1 MKHVNVGLFVPHN
14 GCPHQC
20 TFCNQRAISGQSKQ
34 VTPSDVDEAAL
45 LQSAAKQ
52 MGERVQNAEIAF
64 FGGSFTAIDR
74 DVMVG
79 LLKSAYKYVENGSF
93 KGIRCSTRPDAIDDE
108 ICRIL
113 KLYGVTA
120 VELGAQSMSDEVLRL
135 NRRGHTSQDVINAS
149 EMLKSCGFELGLQM
163 MTGLYGSTD
172 EDSIE
177 TAKKIIALK
186 PATVRIY
193 PTVVLENTEL
203 AKLYKSG
210 KYQPETVDSAAELC
224 AKLLLMFDEADIT
237 VIRTGLHSGGGVE
250 GEYLAGAYHPAFK
263 ELCEGKIYIN
273 KAIEYIKENKIPQ
286 GKIIIYVARD
296 AISKMTGQKRCNI
309 LKLKEMGYD
318 AKITADSKT
327 GKYQLYIIR
336 NEEL

>member
-34 VTPSDVDEAAL
+34 VTPSDVDEAVKIAMNNPD
-45 LQSAAKQ
+45 SR
-52 MGERVQNAEIAF
+52 GGEIAF

-149 EMLKSCGFELGLQM
+149 EMLKSYGFELGLQM

-203 AKLYKSG
+203 AELYKSG

-224 AKLLLMFDEADIT
+224 AKLLLMFNEADIT

-250 GEYLAGAYHPAFK
+250 GENLAGAYHPAFK

>member
-1 MKHVNVGLFVPHN
+1 MKHINVSVFVPHA
-14 GCPHQC
+14 GCSHQC
-20 TFCNQRAISGQSKQ
+20 SFCNQRSISGAKSQPTAQ
-34 VTPSDVDEAAL
+34 DVRDAAL
-45 LQSAAKQ
+45 IAMRSSPEGIKD
-52 MGERVQNAEIAF
+52 GEIAF

-149 EMLKSCGFELGLQM
+149 EMLKSYGFELGLQM

-224 AKLLLMFDEADIT
+224 AKLLLMFNEADIT

-309 LKLKEMGYD
+309 SKLKEMGYD

>member
-20 TFCNQRAISGQSKQ
+20 SFCNQRAISGQSRQ
-34 VTPSDVDEAAL
+34 VTPDDVDEAVKIAMNNPD
-45 LQSAAKQ
+45 SR
-52 MGERVQNAEIAF
+52 GGEIAF

-74 DVMVG
+74 DIMVG
-79 LLKSAYKYVENGSF
+79 LLEAANKYVKNGSF
-93 KGIRCSTRPDAIDDE
+93 KGIRCSTRPDAVNDE

-113 KLYGVTA
+113 KFYGVTA
-120 VELGAQSMSDEVLRL
+120 VELGAQSMNDEVLRL
-135 NRRGHTSQDVINAS
+135 NRRGHTSQNVVEAS
-149 EMLKSCGFELGLQM
+149 KMLKSYGFELGLQM

-172 EDSIE
+172 DDSIE
-177 TAKKIIALK
+177 TAGAIIALK
-186 PATVRIY
+186 PSTVRIY

-203 AKLYKSG
+203 AELYRSG
-210 KYQPETVDSAAELC
+210 KYLPQTVDSAAELC
-224 AKLLLMFDEADIT
+224 AELLLMFDEADIM

-263 ELCEGKIYIN
+263 ELCEGKIYLN
-273 KAIEYIKENKIPQ
+273 RAVECIKKNNIPQ
-286 GKIIIYVARD
+286 GKINIYVAPD
-296 AISKMTGQKRCNI
+296 AVSKMTGQKRCNI
-309 LKLKEMGYD
+309 VKLKEMGYD
-318 AKITADSKT
+318 AKITADRKT

>member
-34 VTPSDVDEAAL
+34 VTPSDVDEAVKIAMNNPD
-45 LQSAAKQ
+45 SR
-52 MGERVQNAEIAF
+52 GGEIAF

-74 DVMVG
+74 EVMVG

-149 EMLKSCGFELGLQM
+149 EMLKSYGFELGLQM

-224 AKLLLMFDEADIT
+224 AKLLLMFNEADIT

>member
-1 MKHVNVGLFVPHN
+1 MKF
-14 GCPHQC
+14 
-20 TFCNQRAISGQSKQ
+20 
-34 VTPSDVDEAAL
+34 
-45 LQSAAKQ
+45 
-52 MGERVQNAEIAF
+52 
-64 FGGSFTAIDR
+64 
-74 DVMVG
+74 
-79 LLKSAYKYVENGSF
+79 
-93 KGIRCSTRPDAIDDE
+93 
-108 ICRIL
+108 
-113 KLYGVTA
+113 YGVTA
-120 VELGAQSMSDEVLRL
+120 VELGAQSMNDEVLLL
-135 NRRGHTSQDVINAS
+135 NHRGHTSQDVINAS
-149 EMLKSCGFELGLQM
+149 KMLKSYGFELGLQM

-172 EDSIE
+172 EDSID

-203 AKLYKSG
+203 ATLYKSG

-250 GEYLAGAYHPAFK
+250 GEYIAGAYHPAFK
-263 ELCEGKIYIN
+263 ELCEGKIYLN
-273 KAIEYIKENKIPQ
+273 KAIEYIKENQIPH
-286 GKIIIYVARD
+286 GKITIYVVPD

-309 LKLKEMGYD
+309 IKLREMGYD
-318 AKITADSKT
+318 AKIATDSKT

>member
-34 VTPSDVDEAAL
+34 VTPSDVDEAVKIAMNNPD
-45 LQSAAKQ
+45 SR
-52 MGERVQNAEIAF
+52 GGEIAF

-149 EMLKSCGFELGLQM
+149 EMLKSYGFELGLQM

-203 AKLYKSG
+203 AELYKSG

-224 AKLLLMFDEADIT
+224 AKLLLMFNEADIT

-263 ELCEGKIYIN
+263 ELGEGKIYIN

>member
-34 VTPSDVDEAAL
+34 VTPSDVDEAVKIAMNNPD
-45 LQSAAKQ
+45 SR
-52 MGERVQNAEIAF
+52 GGEIAF

-149 EMLKSCGFELGLQM
+149 EMLKSYGFELGLQM

-224 AKLLLMFDEADIT
+224 AKLLLMFNEADIT
-237 VIRTGLHSGGGVE
+237 VIRTGLHSGGDVE
-250 GEYLAGAYHPAFK
+250 GEYLAGAYHPSFK

>member
-34 VTPSDVDEAAL
+34 VTPSDVDEAVKIAMNNPD
-45 LQSAAKQ
+45 SR
-52 MGERVQNAEIAF
+52 GGEIAF

-149 EMLKSCGFELGLQM
+149 EMLKSYGFELGLQM

-203 AKLYKSG
+203 AELYKSG

-224 AKLLLMFDEADIT
+224 AKLLLMFNEADIT

-263 ELCEGKIYIN
+263 KLCEGKIYIN

-318 AKITADSKT
+318 AKITANSKT

>member
-1 MKHVNVGLFVPHN
+1 
-14 GCPHQC
+14 
-20 TFCNQRAISGQSKQ
+20 
-34 VTPSDVDEAAL
+34 
-45 LQSAAKQ
+45 
-52 MGERVQNAEIAF
+52 
-64 FGGSFTAIDR
+64 
-74 DVMVG
+74 MVG
-79 LLKSAYKYVENGSF
+79 LLKTAYKYVENGSF

-149 EMLKSCGFELGLQM
+149 EMLKSYGFELGLQM

-224 AKLLLMFDEADIT
+224 AKLLLMFNEADIT
-237 VIRTGLHSGGGVE
+237 VIRTGLHSGGDVE

>member
-14 GCPHQC
+14 GCSHQC

-34 VTPSDVDEAAL
+34 VTPSDVDEAVKIAMNNPD
-45 LQSAAKQ
+45 SR
-52 MGERVQNAEIAF
+52 GGEIAF

-149 EMLKSCGFELGLQM
+149 EMLKSYGFELGLQM

-177 TAKKIIALK
+177 TAKNIIALK

-203 AKLYKSG
+203 AELYKSG

-224 AKLLLMFDEADIT
+224 AKLLLMFNEADIT
-237 VIRTGLHSGGGVE
+237 VIRTGLHSGGGVA
-250 GEYLAGAYHPAFK
+250 GEYLAGAYNPAFK

-286 GKIIIYVARD
+286 GKIIIHVARD

>member
-14 GCPHQC
+14 GCSHQC

-34 VTPSDVDEAAL
+34 VTPSDVDEAVKIAMNNPD
-45 LQSAAKQ
+45 SR
-52 MGERVQNAEIAF
+52 GGEIAF

-149 EMLKSCGFELGLQM
+149 EMLKSYGFELGLQM

-203 AKLYKSG
+203 AELYKSG

-224 AKLLLMFDEADIT
+224 AKLLLMFNEADIT

-250 GEYLAGAYHPAFK
+250 GEYLAGAYHPALK

-318 AKITADSKT
+318 AKITANSKT

>member
-1 MKHVNVGLFVPHN
+1 MSAHSNIAVFVPHL
-14 GCPHQC
+14 GCKHLC
-20 TFCNQRAISGQSKQ
+20 SFCNQNLITGCHEQ
-34 VTPSDVDEAAL
+34 VKAEDVDEAVKIAMNNPD
-45 LQSAAKQ
+45 SR
-52 MGERVQNAEIAF
+52 GGEIAF

-149 EMLKSCGFELGLQM
+149 EMLKSYGFELGLQM

>member
-1 MKHVNVGLFVPHN
+1 MKHINVGLFVPHN

-34 VTPSDVDEAAL
+34 VTPADVDEAVKIATENPD
-45 LQSAAKQ
+45 SR
-52 MGERVQNAEIAF
+52 GGEIAF

-74 DVMVG
+74 DIMVG
-79 LLKSAYKYVENGSF
+79 LLEAANKYVKNGCF
-93 KGIRCSTRPDAIDDE
+93 KGIRCSTRPDAVDDE

-113 KLYGVTA
+113 KFYGVTA

-135 NRRGHTSQDVINAS
+135 NRRGHTSQDVVNVS
-149 EMLKSCGFELGLQM
+149 KMLKSYGFELGLQM

-186 PATVRIY
+186 PSTVRIY

-203 AKLYKSG
+203 AELYKSG
-210 KYQPETVDSAAELC
+210 KYLPQTVDLAAELC
-224 AKLLLMFDEADIT
+224 AKLLLMFDEAKIA

-250 GEYLAGAYHPAFK
+250 DEYLAGAYHPAFK
-263 ELCEGKIYIN
+263 ELCEGKIYLE
-273 KAIEYIKENKIPQ
+273 KAIKYIKEKNIPQ
-286 GKIIIYVARD
+286 GRIIICVAPN

-309 LKLKEMGYD
+309 TKLKEMGYD
-318 AKITADSKT
+318 VQITADSKT
-327 GKYQLYIIR
+327 GRYQLYIIR

>member
-34 VTPSDVDEAAL
+34 VTPSDVDEAVKIAMNNPD
-45 LQSAAKQ
+45 SR
-52 MGERVQNAEIAF
+52 GGEIAF

-79 LLKSAYKYVENGSF
+79 LLKSANKYVENGSF

-149 EMLKSCGFELGLQM
+149 EMLKSYGFELGLQM

-224 AKLLLMFDEADIT
+224 AKLLLMFNEADIT
-237 VIRTGLHSGGGVE
+237 VIRTGLHSVDNICVFGSKSSRRYIFFLHQGRKFRRGE
-250 GEYLAGAYHPAFK
+250 GS
-263 ELCEGKIYIN
+263 YI
-273 KAIEYIKENKIPQ
+273 
-286 GKIIIYVARD
+286 VFR
-296 AISKMTGQKRCNI
+296 
-309 LKLKEMGYD
+309 
-318 AKITADSKT
+318 
-327 GKYQLYIIR
+327 
-336 NEEL
+336 